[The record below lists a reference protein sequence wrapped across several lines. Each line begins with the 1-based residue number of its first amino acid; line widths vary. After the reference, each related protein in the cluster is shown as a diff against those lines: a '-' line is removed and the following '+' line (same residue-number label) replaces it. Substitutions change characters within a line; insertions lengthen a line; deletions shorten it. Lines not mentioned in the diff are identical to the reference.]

1 MSDVWLRLDGRPV
14 AARAGQSVAAALLDA
29 GHWTLT
35 RSSKYRRPRGIHC
48 AAGHCANCLLRID
61 GAAHVRACMTT
72 VRDGMDVR
80 TEGAVARRFDPLR
93 AIDRAGRLFPV
104 GFQYRY
110 FKRQNAAWRIWE
122 RRLRHAAAETA
133 IPAPFEVPP
142 AERLTADLLV
152 VGGGV
157 AGIGAASAAARAGL
171 RVVLASRRGRLGG
184 RLGAR
189 VAAVVPEAA
198 LHAVE
203 HDVAVLRATA
213 IAAFGD
219 RYVLDAG
226 SHAIEVTAR
235 ASVLAT
241 GAYERALPFAG
252 NDRPGVMLTSAIH
265 RLAIDDGV
273 LRGATAVLVAIDDAV
288 QAMADD
294 LEAAGVRIAEIVD
307 PRAEPVAA
315 LGRGRV
321 RALRI
326 GGRTVRCD
334 VVGMSGG
341 WQPADELRYIATSAG
356 DAVVT
361 GERARPLGGEL
372 TVLQAVGAVAGTRDP
387 AAAFAE
393 GERAGALAEAARA

>member
-1 MSDVWLRLDGRPV
+1 MTDVRLRFDGRPV

-61 GAAHVRACMTT
+61 GAAHVRACMTP

-93 AIDRAGRLFPV
+93 AIDRAGGLFPV

-110 FKRQNAAWRIWE
+110 FKRQNLAWRIWE
-122 RRLRHAAAETA
+122 RLLRHAAAETE

-171 RVVLASRRGRLGG
+171 RVVLATRRGRLGG
-184 RLGAR
+184 RLGTR
-189 VAAVVPEAA
+189 VTAAAPEAA
-198 LHAVE
+198 LRSVE
-203 HDVAVLRATA
+203 HGAILLRATA
-213 IAAFGD
+213 VAVFGD
-219 RYVLDAG
+219 RYVLDTG
-226 SHAIEVTAR
+226 DHAIEVTAP

-241 GAYERALPFAG
+241 GAYERALAFEG
-252 NDRPGVMLTSAIH
+252 NDRPGVMLTSALH
-265 RLAIDDGV
+265 RLAVEDGV
-273 LRGATAVLVAIDDAV
+273 LRAATAVLVATDDAV
-288 QAMADD
+288 HRMAAD
-294 LEAAGVRIAEIVD
+294 LEAAGLRIAEIVD
-307 PRAEPVAA
+307 PRGEPVAA
-315 LGRGRV
+315 VGRGRV

-326 GGRTVRCD
+326 GDRSVRCD

-341 WQPADELRYIATSAG
+341 WQPADELRYIATSTG

-361 GERARPLGGEL
+361 GERARPLGDEL
-372 TVLQAVGAVAGTRDP
+372 SVLQAVGAVAGTRDP
-387 AAAFAE
+387 ATAFAE